1 MIAARTDGVGS
12 LRPAELLAASSRF
25 GRSSSWLAAGLTA
38 VALVTLPGC
47 IQEHASPKQ
56 HAKKHVSPKENLGA
70 PAPPA
75 PPPQA
80 APEPLGVNG
89 AVVPRLQWRRCA
101 GSFQCATAAVPL
113 DYNQPR
119 GAMIKLSVIRL
130 PAADPAHRIG
140 SLFVDFGGPGTGG
153 VGELESLGPR
163 YPDVLRQR
171 FDLVSVDSRGVG
183 GSTPVRCAAERGAA
197 DELVSSPVRPEQQ
210 AAFFA
215 GSAALGRSCAAVSVD
230 LLSHTSSA
238 NTARDLEL
246 LRQAVGDESLSFLG
260 YSYGTYVGATYANLF
275 PDHTRA
281 MVFDGALDLVANST
295 GRPGQEEM
303 PVDVRADAAR
313 SQAEE
318 LDAFFD
324 RCAQAGPRCAFSV
337 GDPRRKFADM
347 VVKLKR
353 SGDGRLAAVFRTV
366 SHGLQSST
374 RWSGM
379 ATSLQGVYN
388 SLRPDGADA
397 QNQPQTLDPYIPNHS
412 ASFLAVQCLDSD
424 YPRDQQAYHRLIPV
438 EDQRQP
444 YFGLTS
450 LFNMAQCIAWPATD
464 RDRYSGP
471 WNRRRQHP
479 ILVVNNRYDPET
491 PVWNAQATRD
501 ELGDAR
507 LLIID
512 GYGHTTLNVHSAC
525 ASAAEVSYLVTL
537 QPPDDGATCT
547 ADHQPF
553 R

>member
-1 MIAARTDGVGS
+1 MIGCEGTAMWALRDCEPFRVAAARSS
-12 LRPAELLAASSRF
+12 L
-25 GRSSSWLAAGLTA
+25 WLATGLTA
-38 VALVTLPGC
+38 VALLTLPGC
-47 IQEHASPKQ
+47 
-56 HAKKHVSPKENLGA
+56 SPKEHVRPQENRGA
-70 PAPPA
+70 PTPLA

-80 APEPLGVNG
+80 APDPLGVNG
-89 AVVPRLQWRRCA
+89 AIAPRLQWRPCD
-101 GSFQCATAAVPL
+101 GSFQCATATVPL
-113 DYNQPR
+113 DYNQPH
-119 GAMIKLSVIRL
+119 GAMITLSVIRL

-140 SLFVDFGGPGTGG
+140 SLFFDFGGPGTGG

-163 YPDVLRQR
+163 YPDVLRRR
-171 FDLVSVDSRGVG
+171 FDLVSFDSRGVG
-183 GSTPVRCAAERGAA
+183 GSAPVRCAGDAGEG
-197 DELVSSPVRPEQQ
+197 DEPVGSPVRPEQR
-210 AAFFA
+210 APFFA
-215 GSAALGRSCAAVSVD
+215 SSAALGQSCVATSGD
-230 LLSHTSSA
+230 LLAHTSSA

-295 GRPGQEEM
+295 GRPGQEQM
-303 PVDVRADAAR
+303 PVDLRADTAR

-324 RCAQAGPRCAFSV
+324 RCAQAGPRCAFSA

-353 SGDGRLAAVFRTV
+353 SGDSRLAAVLRTV
-366 SHGLQSST
+366 SQGLQTST

-379 ATSLQGVYN
+379 ATSLHGVYN

-412 ASFLAVQCLDSD
+412 ASFLAVQCVDSD
-424 YPRDQQAYHRLIPV
+424 YPRDQQAYNQLIPV

-450 LFNMAQCIAWPATD
+450 LFAMAQCIAWPATD

-479 ILVVNNRYDPET
+479 ILVVNNRHDPET

-512 GYGHTTLNVHSAC
+512 GYGHTTLNVHSTC
-525 ASAAEVSYLVTL
+525 ASAAEASYLVTL
-537 QPPDDGATCT
+537 QPPDDGATCS

-553 R
+553 L